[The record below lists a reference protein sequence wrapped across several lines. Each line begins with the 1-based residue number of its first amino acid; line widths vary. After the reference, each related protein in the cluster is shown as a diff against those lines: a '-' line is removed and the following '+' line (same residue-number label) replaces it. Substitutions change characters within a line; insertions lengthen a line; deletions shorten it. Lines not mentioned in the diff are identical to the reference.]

1 MAASNMRKLME
12 RWFIADVE
20 NPSVNLSAEKEITT
34 TCERN
39 IILKAVNIKER
50 FLLIGFEGIAPI
62 ESKEVETPLLFF
74 LVESKGMEQKILS
87 KSGCRKA

>member
-39 IILKAVNIKER
+39 II
-50 FLLIGFEGIAPI
+50 P
-62 ESKEVETPLLFF
+62 
-74 LVESKGMEQKILS
+74 
-87 KSGCRKA
+87 